1 METRDLRAKYRAV
14 DLWSL
19 VAVGRLSVCA
29 HATGGAILPHN
40 GSGHFYSRGPD
51 PDISSLAISP
61 DPDFSYMVEFAARSK
76 SRSGL
81 FPLRD
86 FLHPNTPRPP
96 PRKKS
101 ESVELIVTTGSSIGR
116 RCRWVS
122 RARPGAQKTR
132 GANPLLAWR
141 REEEAGGGHSA
152 KKPDIR
158 VAAQSLHIV
167 RVNANHGH

>member
-1 METRDLRAKYRAV
+1 MLPQA
-14 DLWSL
+14 
-19 VAVGRLSVCA
+19 
-29 HATGGAILPHN
+29 GGAILPHD
-40 GSGHFYSRGPD
+40 GSGHFYPRGPD

-61 DPDFSYMVEFAARSK
+61 DPDFSHMVEFVALSK

-152 KKPDIR
+152 KKPDINVLR
-158 VAAQSLHIV
+158 TNCVVRSGVAAQSLHIV